1 MTRGLQLAIIITI
14 VMSLTAIVS
23 HSITAWL
30 RIETT
35 PSGYWVV
42 GQGADRTSV
51 FLAGSSLAG
60 DGLSWGRI
68 GDEFNLTIGGWGI
81 AGSSPDEWEHF
92 QGSVPGAKLMIL
104 VVSPY
109 DLNEYFLS
117 DFRAEVVP
125 LEQTIRDLR
134 ESNAEWFFWK
144 RVLSMYPQNYLRA
157 LFPSVGRS
165 FGVIGGVREKFEMY
179 AKTFFSLESEAGPT
193 LSFNETASTPE
204 FKRAKISNWSPGMMT
219 RRLVGM
225 RSASHDM
232 QAFNGPKR
240 LAFFRMLRQ
249 AQEQSRGVVVVLPV
263 SPAYVKEFMTSEVK
277 REFEQALADVRDS
290 FPKVQW
296 IRLDQLNELNSNKYF
311 WDLVHMNVYGQKI
324 ATEEFLRQFA
334 AVTNR
339 Q

>member
-1 MTRGLQLAIIITI
+1 MNRGLQLVVILAT

-30 RIETT
+30 KIETT
-35 PSGYWVV
+35 PSGYWVI
-42 GQGADRTSV
+42 GQGEGRTSV

-60 DGLSWGRI
+60 DGISWRRI
-68 GDEFNLTIGGWGI
+68 GDELNLTIGGWGI

-92 QGSVPGAKLMIL
+92 QDLVPGAKLMIL

-125 LEQTIRDLR
+125 LGQTIKDLR
-134 ESNAEWFFWK
+134 ESNADWSFWK

-165 FGVIGGVREKFEMY
+165 FGVIGGGREKLEGY
-179 AKTFFSLESEAGPT
+179 AKTFFPIESEAGPT
-193 LSFNETASTPE
+193 LSFNETASAPE
-204 FKRAKISNWSPGMMT
+204 FKKEKVSDWSPSMMT

-232 QAFNGPKR
+232 HGFNGPKR
-240 LAFFRMLRQ
+240 LAFLRMLRQ

-263 SPAYVKEFMTSEVK
+263 SPAYAKEFMTSEVNQ
-277 REFEQALADVRDS
+277 EFEQALSGVRDS

-296 IRLDQLNELNSNKYF
+296 IRLDQLSELNSNEYF
-311 WDLVHMNVYGQKI
+311 WDLVHMNAYGQKI
-324 ATEEFLRQFA
+324 ATEEFLRKFA
-334 AVTNR
+334 VVTSR